1 MCADAHTGQN
11 SPQQSH
17 KIREFLASTIDKAD
31 GKTVSLSCEPS
42 LQHLSPSA
50 LFGRFGQLVLRAGH
64 VFRPSVLE
72 LKRRPGLPGIQLVLW
87 RVQLLLST
95 WLSFP
100 LNTSS
105 PATITTSLNHRLSSL
120 YIPFTGHCLTSLT
133 LSIFFSSLLTFPFLT
148 MVCIIVQSPCR
159 VLLRIPHFAGQID

>member
-11 SPQQSH
+11 SPQHSH

-31 GKTVSLSCEPS
+31 GKTVSLSCELS

-72 LKRRPGLPGIQLVLW
+72 LKRRPGLPGI
-87 RVQLLLST
+87 
-95 WLSFP
+95 
-100 LNTSS
+100 
-105 PATITTSLNHRLSSL
+105 
-120 YIPFTGHCLTSLT
+120 
-133 LSIFFSSLLTFPFLT
+133 
-148 MVCIIVQSPCR
+148 
-159 VLLRIPHFAGQID
+159 

>member
-11 SPQQSH
+11 SPQHSH

-31 GKTVSLSCEPS
+31 GKTVSLSCELS

-87 RVQLLLST
+87 RVQLLCRLGSA
-95 WLSFP
+95 
-100 LNTSS
+100 S
-105 PATITTSLNHRLSSL
+105 P
-120 YIPFTGHCLTSLT
+120 
-133 LSIFFSSLLTFPFLT
+133 
-148 MVCIIVQSPCR
+148 
-159 VLLRIPHFAGQID
+159 

>member
-1 MCADAHTGQN
+1 MDPRGVVSTIVAAWIYQRTGFGCHYRGLMCADAHTGQN
-11 SPQQSH
+11 SPQHSH

-120 YIPFTGHCLTSLT
+120 YIPFTGHCSASLT
-133 LSIFFSSLLTFPFLT
+133 LSIFS
-148 MVCIIVQSPCR
+148 R
-159 VLLRIPHFAGQID
+159 HF